1 MDYSLIM
8 IRIEQYL
15 KFYQKAIL
23 DHDLAAAKTHAAVIV
38 QLSEELLFVTRSM
51 K

>member
-8 IRIEQYL
+8 IRIEQNL
-15 KFYQKAIL
+15 KLYQKAIL
-23 DHDLAAAKTHAAVIV
+23 AHNLAAAKTHAAVIV

>member
-8 IRIEQYL
+8 IRIEQNL

-51 K
+51 R

>member
-8 IRIEQYL
+8 IRIEQNL
-15 KFYQKAIL
+15 KMYQKAIL
-23 DHDLAAAKTHAAVIV
+23 NHNIAEAKTYAAVIV
-38 QLSEELLFVTRSM
+38 ELSEELLFVTRSM

>member
-8 IRIEQYL
+8 IRIEQNL
-15 KFYQKAIL
+15 KLYQKSLLENDIAQ
-23 DHDLAAAKTHAAVIV
+23 AKTHAAVLIE
-38 QLSEELLFVTRSM
+38 LAENLLFVTRGM

>member
-8 IRIEQYL
+8 IRIELNL
-15 KFYQKAIL
+15 KLYQKAIL
-23 DHDLAAAKTHAAVIV
+23 AHNLAVAKTHAAVIV
-38 QLSEELLFVTRSM
+38 ELSEELLFVTRSM

>member
-8 IRIEQYL
+8 IRIEQNL
-15 KFYQKAIL
+15 KMYQKSIL
-23 DHDLAAAKTHAAVIV
+23 DHDLTKAKTHAAVIV
-38 QLSEELLFVTRSM
+38 ELSEMLLLVTRSM

>member
-8 IRIEQYL
+8 IRMDQYL
-15 KFYQKAIL
+15 KRYQKAIL
-23 DHDLAAAKTHAAVIV
+23 AHDLAAAKTYAAVIV